1 MTHPAVVGVALLVAL
16 LLVLEMLAVPLATR
30 VVGNALGR
38 CVEHGSLRIEQ
49 VTRPVVPRLLLGR
62 AQGVVLRIED
72 AELEGLRVA
81 EAVVEVPRAVLPW
94 AIGDPGPSAATIHL
108 RVDEADVADRL
119 RDLTPLGIR
128 PDVDLHD
135 EVARVGLP
143 GLSLELALTL
153 EVRDDGVLVL
163 QPRGGPSGWWE
174 RLGLAREIEL
184 PAGVRVDAVSLH
196 EQALTATLQLDE
208 LPGVDGEG
216 CDEPVA
222 TSCRAGGADEPPTA
236 AADDTRPA
244 VDLRATDA

>member
-1 MTHPAVVGVALLVAL
+1 MTHPAIVGVALLVAL
-16 LLVLEMLAVPLATR
+16 LLVLEVLAVPLATR
-30 VVGNALGR
+30 AVGSALGR
-38 CVEHGSLRIEQ
+38 CIEHGSLRIEQ
-49 VTRPVVPRLLLGR
+49 VTRPVVPHLLLGR
-62 AQGVVLRIED
+62 ARDVVLRVED
-72 AELEGLRVA
+72 VELEGLRVA

-94 AIGDPGPSAATIHL
+94 AIGDPEPSAATIHL

-119 RDLTPLGIR
+119 RDLTPLGVR

-135 EVARVGLP
+135 EVARLGLP
-143 GLSLELALTL
+143 GLSFELALTL

-184 PAGVRVDAVSLH
+184 PAGVHVEAVSLH

-222 TSCRAGGADEPPTA
+222 TTDAPPTA
-236 AADDTRPA
+236 AADVTRPA
-244 VDLRATDA
+244 ADLRATDG

>member
-1 MTHPAVVGVALLVAL
+1 MTHPAVVGVVVLVAL
-16 LLVLEMLAVPLATR
+16 LLVLEVLAVPLATR
-30 VVGNALGR
+30 AVGSALSR
-38 CVEHGSLRIEQ
+38 CIEHRSLRIEQ
-49 VTRPVVPRLLLGR
+49 VARPVVPRLLLGR
-62 AQGVVLRIED
+62 ARDVILRVED

-94 AIGDPGPSAATIHL
+94 ALGDPDPSAATVHL

-119 RDLTPLGIR
+119 RDLTPLGVR

-143 GLSLELALTL
+143 GLGLELALTL
-153 EVRDDGVLVL
+153 DVRDDGMLVL
-163 QPRGGPSGWWE
+163 QPRDGPSRLWE

-184 PAGVRVDAVSLH
+184 PAGVRVDDVSLH

-216 CDEPVA
+216 CEDPAATTDEPVA
-222 TSCRAGGADEPPTA
+222 APVDAS
-236 AADDTRPA
+236 RPV
-244 VDLRATDA
+244 VDPRTTDG

>member
-1 MTHPAVVGVALLVAL
+1 MTHPAIVAVALLVAL
-16 LLVLEMLAVPLATR
+16 LLVLEVLAVPLATR
-30 VVGNALGR
+30 AVGSALGR
-38 CVEHGSLRIEQ
+38 CIEHGSLRIEQ
-49 VTRPVVPRLLLGR
+49 VTRPVVPHLLLGR
-62 AQGVVLRIED
+62 ARDVVLRVED

-94 AIGDPGPSAATIHL
+94 AIGDPEPSAATIHL

-119 RDLTPLGIR
+119 RDLTPLGVR

-135 EVARVGLP
+135 EVARLGLP
-143 GLSLELALTL
+143 GLSFELALTL

-184 PAGVRVDAVSLH
+184 PAGVHVEAVSLH

-222 TSCRAGGADEPPTA
+222 TTDAPPTA
-236 AADDTRPA
+236 AAGDTGAA
-244 VDLRATDA
+244 VDLRATDG

>member
-1 MTHPAVVGVALLVAL
+1 MMHPAVVGVALLVAL
-16 LLVLEMLAVPLATR
+16 LLVLELLAVPLATR
-30 VVGNALGR
+30 AVGNALGR

-49 VTRPVVPRLLLGR
+49 VARPVVPRLLLGR
-62 AQGVVLRIED
+62 ARDVVLRVED

-81 EAVVEVPRAVLPW
+81 EAVVEVPRAALPW
-94 AIGDPGPSAATIHL
+94 AIGDPDPSGATVHL
-108 RVDEADVADRL
+108 RIDEADVADRL
-119 RDLTPLGIR
+119 RDLTPLGVR

-153 EVRDDGVLVL
+153 DVREDGAVVL

-196 EQALTATLQLDE
+196 EQALTATIQLDE

-216 CDEPVA
+216 CEEPM
-222 TSCRAGGADEPPTA
+222 TTADEPLASPVDGA
-236 AADDTRPA
+236 RP
-244 VDLRATDA
+244 DLAPRATDT